1 MSDDNGTEPAPG
13 PAVIRGYLYRAMDLL
28 AREILE
34 RAEAAGGRLDADD
47 VGAALEA
54 VKRPGSPTL
63 AAVCRAAWEECGLV
77 YDSEG
82 RGDDRKAAFERL
94 MVWPFAHLLP
104 ERGQRD
110 GGEHTISRRVIPG
123 YLAAIEDMIGPM
135 LYGRHQERCRELVRT
150 TRRARGGAFRWD
162 DVYGDPASQTIVNDV
177 AMRLAE
183 EFMDFEAQ
191 RDWFI
196 GLVNDAMP
204 LPTNGSGHTVAL
216 DDEGFTSIMTA
227 LFRDLMRQLQSK
239 RDRAGLVERYGAA
252 TVERLE
258 ALASF
263 LVRH

>member
-1 MSDDNGTEPAPG
+1 MSDHDGTEPAPG

-28 AREILE
+28 ARELLA
-34 RAEAAGGRLDADD
+34 RAEAAGGRLAADD

-54 VKRPGSPTL
+54 VRRPDSPTL

-104 ERGQRD
+104 EGGQRD
-110 GGEHTISRRVIPG
+110 GGVRTISRRVIPG
-123 YLAAIEDMIGPM
+123 YLAAVEDMIGPL

-150 TRRARGGAFRWD
+150 TRRTRGGAFRWD
-162 DVYGDPASQTIVNDV
+162 DVYGDPTSQTIVNDV
-177 AMRLAE
+177 AMRLVE
-183 EFMDFEAQ
+183 EFDDFEAQ

-204 LPTNGSGHTVAL
+204 LPTNGYGHTVAL
-216 DDEGFTSIMTA
+216 DDEGFTAIMTA
-227 LFRDLMRQLQSK
+227 LFRDLMRRLQSA
-239 RDRAGLVERYGAA
+239 RERAALVERYSALA
-252 TVERLE
+252 VKRLE
-258 ALASF
+258 AIAGILMGS
-263 LVRH
+263 